1 MPKRKVLAGLQGIA
15 ANWANRKEKPVTVTV
30 KNLKSIVL
38 VIS

>member
-1 MPKRKVLAGLQGIA
+1 MRGGQEKSTA
-15 ANWANRKEKPVTVTV
+15 ANWANRKEKPVIVTM